1 MYNISA
7 AELKER
13 LDKGEDI
20 QLIDVREAYEL
31 EIASIGG
38 EHIPMNL
45 ILNNLDKIS
54 KDKPVVVYC
63 RSGRRSAS
71 VIAALE
77 ERYGY
82 TNLMNLG
89 GGILEWAEDVDPS
102 MESY

>member
-1 MYNISA
+1 MQNISA
-7 AELKER
+7 VELKER

-45 ILNNLDKIS
+45 ILNNVDKIS

-71 VIAALE
+71 VIVALE
-77 ERYGY
+77 ERFGFK
-82 TNLMNLG
+82 NLLNLG
-89 GGILEWAEDVDPS
+89 GGILEWAEDVDPE